1 MEIELNWDNKWV
13 LLLIVL
19 MFYGWDIPGFNIE
32 ELKRYAELVGID
44 LEKLQELEDKKL
56 QG

>member
-1 MEIELNWDNKWV
+1 MELELNWDNKWI
-13 LLLIVL
+13 LLLIIL
-19 MFYGWDIPGFNIE
+19 MFYGWDIPDFNME
-32 ELKRYAELVGID
+32 ELKRYAELAGID